1 MQCRGR
7 GKLNETSADL
17 GRSDVPLGLW
27 SLFFFFLSAKTER
40 ELVKLLI
47 ELGSRKKGKIVI
59 LINARNNSYFP
70 PC

>member
-17 GRSDVPLGLW
+17 GRSDAPLGLW
-27 SLFFFFLSAKTER
+27 SLFFFLSAKTER

>member
-1 MQCRGR
+1 M
-7 GKLNETSADL
+7 K
-17 GRSDVPLGLW
+17 PLQTLEGLMRHW
-27 SLFFFFLSAKTER
+27 DCGVYFFFLSAKTER